1 MPKVSIIIP
10 TCNRPQ
16 LLPRA
21 VESARAAGTDV
32 EIIVV
37 DDASQDET
45 AAVCARLSGI
55 KYIRLER
62 NQGVA
67 GARNV
72 GILASSAEFVAFLDD
87 DDLRLSGSLDWQV
100 AQLAAAPGAGFVCGA
115 MLIADQNY
123 RPTGEVSTPPEMD
136 GDVFWQLLE
145 LDFPVMPLSLI
156 IRKHCFLSV
165 GLLNRRIPG
174 IDDWDI
180 LVRIAELFPVI
191 TGAEPVGI
199 YRQPAPCSGQGSSV
213 QSDQLARAA
222 NHQLQLFEL
231 PRVKTL
237 PKSQRQAIRRRTI
250 NRVADTLLWSAWKNL
265 PQKEFGFAAANIA
278 AALRLN
284 PFRALRPAV
293 VRRMGKTLSE
303 RLSARNSDPSSL
315 KSPIA

>member
-250 NRVADTLLWSAWKNL
+250 DRVADTLLWSAWKNL

-284 PFRALRPAV
+284 PFRTLRPAV

>member
-1 MPKVSIIIP
+1 MSSVSVIIP

-21 VESARAAGTDV
+21 IESARAAGTDV

-37 DDASQDET
+37 DDASQDKT

-72 GILASSAEFVAFLDD
+72 GILASSGEFVAFLDD
-87 DDLRLSGSLDWQV
+87 DDLRLPGSLDWQV
-100 AQLAAAPGAGFVCGA
+100 ATLAAAPEAGFVCGA

-123 RPTGEVSTPPEMD
+123 QPTGEVSAPPEMC

-145 LDFPVMPLSLI
+145 LDFPVMPLSLV
-156 IRKHCFLSV
+156 IRKQCFLSV

-180 LVRIAELFPVI
+180 LVRIAELFPAI
-191 TGAEPVGI
+191 TSAEPVGI
-199 YRQPAPCSGQGSSV
+199 YRQPAPYSGQGSSV
-213 QSDQLARAA
+213 QSDHLACAA
-222 NHQLQLFEL
+222 NHQLELFEL

-237 PKSQRQAIRRRTI
+237 SKSQRQAIRRRTI
-250 NRVADTLLWSAWKNL
+250 NRAADTLLWGAWKSL
-265 PQKEFGFAAANIA
+265 PQKNFGFAVANIA
-278 AALRLN
+278 TALRLN
-284 PFRALRPAV
+284 PFRAMRPAI

-303 RLSARNSDPSSL
+303 RLRERNSDSGGL
-315 KSPIA
+315 TSPN